1 MKNLYLSIF
10 IVLLNIPNSITQ
22 TEVVKLSTNSMRA
35 IIANDASFMYYP
47 GNASHG
53 YSFKNDTTYS
63 LIFSNKLY
71 FGGYDQ
77 FGEFHFTGMTSS
89 NYYDNDLSNGPVSN
103 NYNDSTY
110 IENYGSGIWKVSK
123 QEIINHVLN
132 YTQVGYVVPPKIQ
145 SWPANGN
152 TSLGVDN
159 DLAPYIDFN
168 GNGFYDPENGDYPCI
183 KGDEAVY
190 LIYNDDAQNDTL
202 TEFEKV
208 GLEIHMMFYQYQ
220 TNDYLDSTT
229 FMSLRIKNVGPY
241 SYDTLNIGMYSD
253 MDVGYSEN
261 NYIGT
266 DSIRNL
272 VYTYK
277 SNPYDTTVTH
287 PAVGLLSLDLDIS
300 YALPYFRFNY
310 DDLKISPLIG
320 SFDGRLG
327 DSTLFHYGG
336 SGYIGHPS
344 TSSQITGWAFTGD
357 PYTGVGWS
365 ELNIDGLGGSNDPSD
380 RRILLTQK
388 KTQFNPFSSMETN
401 YAFIVNRTSTY
412 LENTALLKRT
422 ADSVKNRY
430 LTELENEDCTVGTKG
445 LSDDVE
451 LIVYTNPATDNLVYR
466 ALNLKNQY
474 VRLLSLE
481 GELLS
486 EQKIFEDNTLGE
498 FDLSQL
504 SAGIYLVSVNNISK
518 KIVKL

>member
-1 MKNLYLSIF
+1 MRTFYLSIF
-10 IVLLNIPNSITQ
+10 IVLLNIPFSHTQ

-35 IIANDASFMYYP
+35 FIANDASFMYYP
-47 GNASHG
+47 GNVSHG

-77 FGEFHFTGMTSS
+77 SGEFHYTGMKSS
-89 NYYDNDLSNGPVSN
+89 NYYENDLSNGPVSN
-103 NYNDSTY
+103 NYNDSAY
-110 IENYGSGIWKVSK
+110 IEDYGSGIWKISK

-132 YTQVGYVVPPKIQ
+132 YTQVGYVVPPKIE

-152 TSLGVDN
+152 ASLGVDN

-168 GNGFYDPENGDYPCI
+168 SNGFYDPENGDYPCI

-202 TEFEKV
+202 SEFEKV
-208 GLEIHMMFYQYQ
+208 GLEIHLMFYQYQ

-229 FMSLRIKNVGPY
+229 FMSLRLKNIGPY
-241 SYDTLNIGMYSD
+241 SYDTLNIGMFSD
-253 MDVGYSEN
+253 MDVGFSDN

-277 SNPYDTTVTH
+277 SHPYDTTVVH

-300 YALPYFRFNY
+300 YALPYFRFY
-310 DDLKISPLIG
+310 FDELKIPPLIG
-320 SFDGRLG
+320 SFYGRLG

-336 SGYIGHPS
+336 SGHINHPNT
-344 TSSQITGWAFTGD
+344 TSQLTNWAFTGD
-357 PYTGVGWS
+357 PYTGLGWS
-365 ELNIDGLGGSNDPSD
+365 ELNIDGLGGSSDAFD
-380 RRILLTQK
+380 RRILLTQR
-388 KTQFNPFSSMETN
+388 KTQFNPFSSLETN

-422 ADSVKNRY
+422 SDSVKNRY
-430 LTELENEDCTVGTKG
+430 LAEIVNEDCSVGTKS
-445 LSDDVE
+445 LSDDMDIV
-451 LIVYTNPATDNLVYR
+451 VYTNPATDKLVYR
-466 ALNLKNQY
+466 ALNLKNEF
-474 VRLLSLE
+474 VRLISLS
-481 GELLS
+481 GQLLS
-486 EQKIFEDNTLGE
+486 EQKVLEDNTLGE
-498 FDLSQL
+498 FDLSHL
-504 SAGIYLVSVNNISK
+504 NAGVYVVSVKNIRK